1 MSNVYAYI
9 LPGSIGSRFSS
20 ELLELARKIP
30 LLTLI
35 ARPSGKTSMSLI
47 VQSVS
52 VADEAAKTFS
62 APLRPLLTTANYPF
76 SSQLIN
82 SPAIWS
88 LFASI
93 IIM

>member
-1 MSNVYAYI
+1 
-9 LPGSIGSRFSS
+9 
-20 ELLELARKIP
+20 
-30 LLTLI
+30 
-35 ARPSGKTSMSLI
+35 MSLI